1 VKKAEPIKPEPF
13 ESLSVSA
20 ARRRAEQAQMYL
32 TESAAQDLLGI
43 DAATLETLREG
54 KRLLGVWHEPAN
66 AWLYPDFQF
75 DKTGLIKQMPRL
87 LAVYDRYYS
96 HVWEN
101 SWSIVEWF
109 LSPHVLLDDSRPMD
123 VMATNPQ
130 RVLRAAQVEF
140 WEDPA
145 TF

>member
-1 VKKAEPIKPEPF
+1 MKAEPIKPEPF
-13 ESLSVSA
+13 EFLAMA
-20 ARRRAEQAQMYL
+20 AATRRAELAQMYL
-32 TESAAQDLLGI
+32 TESAAQALLGI
-43 DAATLETLREG
+43 DAATLGTLRDG
-54 KRLLGVWHEPAN
+54 KRLLGVWHEPVN

-75 DKTGLIKQMPRL
+75 DANGLIKQMPRL

-101 SWSIVEWF
+101 PWSIVEWF
-109 LSPHVLLDDSRPMD
+109 LSPHVLLDDCRPMD